1 MSQAQLNRLLVD
13 KEKLARELERTK
25 TIIKVSE
32 ACEALIASVKGT
44 PDPFTPD
51 WRGANPWHQA
61 QGNKCPC
68 A

>member
-13 KEKLARELERTK
+13 KEKLVRELERTK

-44 PDPFTPD
+44 PDPFSPD
-51 WRGANPWHQA
+51 WRGANPWLQTP
-61 QGNKCPC
+61 NPKCPC